1 MKTIHKI
8 HQDHLVIKFAGD
20 SGDGMQLTGNQFTTN
35 TAQGGYDLATFPD
48 FPAEI
53 RAPLGTVAGV
63 SGFQLH
69 FGSTEIDTPGD
80 TYDVLIAMNA
90 AAFSANFKN
99 VKQGGTI
106 IADIS
111 GFDKKNLKLAGYAED
126 ASLLVN
132 SSTSTF
138 TFFEVDIT
146 KLTIASLEGIEMD
159 PKDKD
164 RSKNMFV
171 LGLVYW
177 LYDRELQSTL
187 SFIEEK
193 FAKNE
198 ALRNANLLALK
209 AGYHYG
215 ETAELFTNKYEL
227 QKAIQPAGD
236 YRGISGNEALSIGL
250 MVAAAKAKL
259 PLFFATYPITPASD
273 ILHFLAKQTKD
284 FNVQTFQAEDEIA
297 AVCAAIGASFGGQ
310 LAVSSTSGPGM
321 ALKTEALG
329 LAISLELPLV
339 ICNIQRAGPSTGMP
353 TKTEQADLLQA
364 LYGRNGEAP
373 LPVIAAFSPSDCFE
387 TAFEAARIALEHM
400 TPVILLSDLY
410 LANGSEPWRYPTFD
424 ELDDIKTKL
433 IQSSAEKFEPYA
445 RDENLVR
452 NWAVPGVKS
461 LEHRIG
467 GLEKQDGTGNVSYDG
482 DNHHAMVKLRAA
494 RIEKIADLIPLQNI
508 SLGADDADIAIVGW
522 GSTNGSIRTVVKEL
536 IAENKSVA
544 HIQVKYL
551 NPFPKNLG
559 ALLKRFKKVIVPE
572 INNGQLV
579 KIIREKYLIDA
590 IPYNKIKGQPL
601 NIQELKDEIL
611 KHGYND

>member
-63 SGFQLH
+63 SGFQIH

-329 LAISLELPLV
+329 LAVSLELPLV

>member
-1 MKTIHKI
+1 MKTVQKI
-8 HQDHLVIKFAGD
+8 NKDHLVIKFAGD
-20 SGDGMQLTGNQFTTN
+20 SGDGMQLTGNQFTNN

-69 FGSTEIDTPGD
+69 FGSIEIDTPGD

-90 AAFSANFKN
+90 AAFKANFKN
-99 VKQGGTI
+99 VKPGGTI

-126 ASLLVN
+126 VTLLEN
-132 SSTSTF
+132 TSTSTF

-146 KLTIASLEGIEMD
+146 KLTIASLQGLDMD
-159 PKDKD
+159 SKDKD

-171 LGLVYW
+171 LGLVFW
-177 LYDRELQSTL
+177 LYDREFQSTL
-187 SFIEEK
+187 TFLDEK
-193 FAKNE
+193 FAKNDT
-198 ALRNANLLALK
+198 LRMANVLALK

-215 ETAELFTNKYEL
+215 ETAELFTNKFEL

-250 MVAAAKAKL
+250 IMAGAKAKL

-297 AVCAAIGASFGGQ
+297 AICAAIGASFGGQ
-310 LAVSSTSGPGM
+310 LAISSTSGPGM

-353 TKTEQADLLQA
+353 TKTEQADLFQA

-373 LPVIAAFSPSDCFE
+373 LPVIAAFSPCDCFV
-387 TAFEAARIALEHM
+387 TAFEAARIALEYM
-400 TPVILLSDLY
+400 TPVVLLSDLY
-410 LANGSEPWRYPTFD
+410 LANGSEPWKYPTFD
-424 ELDDIKTKL
+424 ELPDIQTKL
-433 IQSSAEKFEPYA
+433 VQSSTEKFEPYA
-445 RDENLVR
+445 RDKNLVR

-467 GLEKQDGTGNVSYDG
+467 GLEKQDGSGNVSYDG
-482 DNHHAMVKLRAA
+482 DNHHAMVKLRAE
-494 RIEKIADLIPLQNI
+494 RVEKIADSIPLQTI
-508 SLGADDADIAIVGW
+508 ALGADDASIAIVGW

-536 IAENKSVA
+536 ISENKSVA
-544 HIQVKYL
+544 HIQIKYL
-551 NPFPKNLG
+551 NPFPVNLG
-559 ALLKRFKKVIVPE
+559 SLLKRFTKVIVPE

-579 KIIREKYLIDA
+579 KILREKYLIDA

-611 KHGYND
+611 KHC

>member
-20 SGDGMQLTGNQFTTN
+20 SGDGMQLTGNQFTAN

-198 ALRNANLLALK
+198 ALRNANVLALK

-611 KHGYND
+611 KHG

>member
-20 SGDGMQLTGNQFTTN
+20 SGDGMQLTGNQFTAN

-159 PKDKD
+159 AKDKD

-198 ALRNANLLALK
+198 ALRNANVLALK

-611 KHGYND
+611 KHG

>member
-8 HQDHLVIKFAGD
+8 HKEHLVIKFAGD
-20 SGDGMQLTGNQFTTN
+20 SGDGMQLTGNQFTSN
-35 TAQGGYDLATFPD
+35 TAQRGYDLATFPD

-80 TYDVLIAMNA
+80 TFDVLVAMNA
-90 AAFSANFKN
+90 AAFKANFKN
-99 VKQGGTI
+99 VKPGGTI

-126 ASLLVN
+126 AALLVN
-132 SSTSTF
+132 SPTSTY

-171 LGLVYW
+171 LGLVFW

-187 SFIEEK
+187 TFINEK
-193 FAKNE
+193 FAKNDT
-198 ALRNANLLALK
+198 LRMANVLALK
-209 AGYHYG
+209 AGYNFG
-215 ETAELFTNKYEL
+215 ETAELFTNRFEL
-227 QKAIQPAGD
+227 QKANQPAGN
-236 YRGISGNEALSIGL
+236 YRGISGNEALSLGL
-250 MVAAAKAKL
+250 IMAAAKAKL
-259 PLFFATYPITPASD
+259 SLFFATYPITPASD

-297 AVCAAIGASFGGQ
+297 AICAAIGASFGGQ
-310 LAVSSTSGPGM
+310 LAISSTSGPGM

-353 TKTEQADLLQA
+353 TKTEQADLFQA
-364 LYGRNGEAP
+364 MYGRNGEAP

-387 TAFEAARIALEHM
+387 TAFEAARIALEYM

-424 ELDDIKTKL
+424 ALSDIKTKL
-433 IQSSAEKFEPYA
+433 IQTSIEKFEPYA
-445 RDENLVR
+445 RDENSVR
-452 NWAVPGVKS
+452 NWAIPGVKS

-467 GLEKQDGTGNVSYDG
+467 GLEKQDGSGNVSYDG

-494 RIEKIADLIPLQNI
+494 RIEKITDSIPLQTI
-508 SLGADDADIAIVGW
+508 ALGDENAAIVIVGW
-522 GSTNGSIRTVVKEL
+522 GSTSGSIRTVVKEL
-536 IAENKSVA
+536 LLENKSVA
-544 HIQVKYL
+544 HIQIKYL

-559 ALLKRFKKVIVPE
+559 TLLKKFKTVIVPE

-601 NIQELKDEIL
+601 NTQELKEEIL
-611 KHGYND
+611 KHC

>member
-20 SGDGMQLTGNQFTTN
+20 SGDGMQLTGNQFTAN

-329 LAISLELPLV
+329 LAVSLELPLV